1 MIISNDTTGK
11 ILNSLRFWLSPKAA
25 LYRSSEGLILGE
37 SPEQYRIFI
46 DRGSDILF
54 VAHLDT
60 ILTPRYVKKTKKNI
74 WAAGLDDRLGCAV
87 AMVLGEE
94 LKADVLLCDHE
105 ESGKST
111 AFHHDLKEYNWIAEF
126 DREGDDVV
134 TYDLDSFE
142 FLNAINKYW
151 FQGIG
156 SFSDIVMMN
165 TSCCCMNVGIGI
177 KYSHSANSYVNKKQL
192 RNQIDAFKEFYS
204 EYKNV
209 KFVQD
214 FRHVIASG
222 GTTSGYG
229 FSQQQYGYTYADDY
243 GDDMC
248 DFCGM
253 VRGDKI
259 FNYHACEDCFDSMLQ
274 EYFYRDKV

>member
-1 MIISNDTTGK
+1 MITSK
-11 ILNSLRFWLSPKAA
+11 VLNRLNFWLFPKAA
-25 LYRSSEGLILGE
+25 IYRVCQQDILGN
-37 SPEQYRIFI
+37 SPEKYRIFI

-60 ILTPRYVKKTKKNI
+60 VLTPKYVKRTKKNI

-87 AMVLGEE
+87 ATVLGEE
-94 LKADVLLCDHE
+94 LEADVLLCDHE

-111 AFHHDLKEYNWIAEF
+111 ASHHDLKEYNWIAEF

-134 TYDLDSFE
+134 TYDLDSVE
-142 FLNAINKYW
+142 FLQAIEKYW
-151 FQGIG
+151 QLGWG
-156 SFSDIVMMN
+156 SFSDVCVMN
-165 TSCCCMNVGIGI
+165 TSSCCMNVGIGT
-177 KYSHSANSYVNKKQL
+177 KYSHSKNSYVSKKQL
-192 RNQIDAFKEFYS
+192 RNQIEAFMKFHS
-204 EYKNV
+204 EYKDV
-209 KFVQD
+209 RFEQD
-214 FRHVIASG
+214 YRHAIIGG

-229 FSQQQYGYTYADDY
+229 FSQRQTAYTYVDDY
-243 GDDMC
+243 GNDMC

-253 VRGDKI
+253 VRGEKI